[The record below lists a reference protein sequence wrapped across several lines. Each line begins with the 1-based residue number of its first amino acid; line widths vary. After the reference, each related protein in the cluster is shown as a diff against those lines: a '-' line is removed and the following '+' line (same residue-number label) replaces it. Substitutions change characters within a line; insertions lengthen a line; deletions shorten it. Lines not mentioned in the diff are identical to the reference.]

1 LIELAWLMSSASA
14 TGAERQ
20 NVLFIVVD
28 DLKPALG
35 CYGDR
40 LAKTP
45 NIDRLA
51 SRGTVFDRAYCM
63 QAVCAPSRNAVLTG
77 LRPETLEIYD
87 LGTNFRRRAP
97 DVVTL
102 PQHFKALG
110 YESHGVG
117 KIFHVGH
124 GNREDPASWSVPH
137 YQAKSIEYVLPENKT
152 QLTREEAH
160 FSNARGDAS
169 RLPKGTAY
177 ESADAPDDA
186 YSDGRIAA
194 EAIGRLRGFKQ
205 SGKSFFLA
213 VGFVKP
219 HLPFCAPKKYWDL
232 FEPAKLPLA
241 ARRQAPEG
249 APLFAPQYT
258 IELRN
263 YAGVPA
269 RGPIPDE
276 DARKLVHGYYAATSY
291 MDAQL
296 GRLLDELDRLE
307 LADSTVIA
315 LWGDHGWHL
324 GDHGMWCKHTNYEQA
339 TRAPLILIA
348 PGKKRGSH
356 TRAIVEFV
364 DLYPT
369 LCELAGI
376 EKRAH
381 LQGVSLAPLLDSPD
395 AGGKR
400 AAFQVYPRQT
410 PATGP
415 MLGHAVRSDRW
426 RYVEWRTADQSVAAR
441 ELYDMEKDADETV
454 NLAGKAEFAAA
465 VREHADMLTERLGAI
480 PPAGL
485 RLVDLSR

>member
-1 LIELAWLMSSASA
+1 
-14 TGAERQ
+14 
-20 NVLFIVVD
+20 
-28 DLKPALG
+28 
-35 CYGDR
+35 
-40 LAKTP
+40 
-45 NIDRLA
+45 
-51 SRGTVFDRAYCM
+51 
-63 QAVCAPSRNAVLTG
+63 
-77 LRPETLEIYD
+77 
-87 LGTNFRRRAP
+87 
-97 DVVTL
+97 
-102 PQHFKALG
+102 
-110 YESHGVG
+110 
-117 KIFHVGH
+117 
-124 GNREDPASWSVPH
+124 
-137 YQAKSIEYVLPENKT
+137 
-152 QLTREEAH
+152 
-160 FSNARGDAS
+160 
-169 RLPKGTAY
+169 
-177 ESADAPDDA
+177 
-186 YSDGRIAA
+186 
-194 EAIGRLRGFKQ
+194 
-205 SGKSFFLA
+205 
-213 VGFVKP
+213 
-219 HLPFCAPKKYWDL
+219 
-232 FEPAKLPLA
+232 
-241 ARRQAPEG
+241 
-249 APLFAPQYT
+249 
-258 IELRN
+258 
-263 YAGVPA
+263 
-269 RGPIPDE
+269 
-276 DARKLVHGYYAATSY
+276 
-291 MDAQL
+291 
-296 GRLLDELDRLE
+296 
-307 LADSTVIA
+307 
-315 LWGDHGWHL
+315 
-324 GDHGMWCKHTNYEQA
+324 MWCKHTNYEQA